1 MSLKARS
8 RNQPKRLVAAW
19 VLCCAYSLS
28 RVQLFVTPWTIAHQ
42 APLSM
47 GILQARVLE
56 WVAMP
61 SSRGSSQSKN
71 QTRVSCFASGLCNSW
86 ATREAPSCMDTEVY
100 VKGSLHIKNTWDLKS
115 FSAPSHPLHPRMD
128 SPLYRAQL
136 SSSWHEV
143 QDPACLGGCP
153 SPGGIRGVHSST
165 PGSVSRSRDFPPF
178 KII

>member
-8 RNQPKRLVAAW
+8 RNQPTRLVAAW

-28 RVQLFVTPWTIAHQ
+28 RVQLFATAWTIAHQ

-71 QTRVSCFASGLCNSW
+71 QTRVSCFAGGLFNSW
-86 ATREAPSCMDTEVY
+86 ATREAPSCLDTEVY
-100 VKGSLHIKNTWDLKS
+100 VKGSLHIKNTWGFETVQCSKS
-115 FSAPSHPLHPRMD
+115 PSSPHDGLTIVQSSALFFLAR
-128 SPLYRAQL
+128 
-136 SSSWHEV
+136 
-143 QDPACLGGCP
+143 C
-153 SPGGIRGVHSST
+153 
-165 PGSVSRSRDFPPF
+165 SRSSLSGRVPIARRHSWCSF
-178 KII
+178 IYSWISI